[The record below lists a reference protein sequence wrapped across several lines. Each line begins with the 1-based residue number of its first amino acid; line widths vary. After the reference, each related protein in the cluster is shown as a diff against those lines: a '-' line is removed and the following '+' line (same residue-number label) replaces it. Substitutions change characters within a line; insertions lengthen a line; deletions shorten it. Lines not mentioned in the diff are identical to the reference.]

1 MADKFIE
8 LFFEIYEGETQFYIK
23 NLLFKATLVSKQI
36 KKDILNLDDKSV
48 LTKLKPVLEYIA
60 KAVSLIAMKDRKSIF
75 ERI

>member
-60 KAVSLIAMKDRKSIF
+60 KAVSLIAMKDRKSMS
-75 ERI
+75 